1 MVSAN
6 KLKNDFVK
14 YSRDELEKLSNKEC
28 DDYINSL
35 VAELMKNFKNGAIV
49 ENPDANE
56 INDLIDS
63 YMEVANNKFSNADVV
78 LLDRKFKYLLNAYFT
93 ANVNSI
99 NQVLKLKNVIL
110 MDLCKDLISAVS
122 GLDKLLLIYHDNYSN
137 YSMLN
142 NLFFN
147 LSNVDNLPLTFDIHQ
162 KYLEDNEFGVNTN
175 LMCDLDYYIKST
187 IEKILFLIDKFESM
201 VDIDE
206 ISADD
211 YFDNIV
217 GGVKDSLKHSLS
229 NITDFDR
236 TALINSGYDSALFYQ
251 IENAES
257 EIDIVDIYISYKDRF
272 MNLYNTNGFFNIS
285 SERFDILN
293 KKNPTF
299 FSDFDEFMKIE
310 PKYDLKNFKL
320 IEPDVKKIAY

>member
-147 LSNVDNLPLTFDIHQ
+147 LSNVDNL
-162 KYLEDNEFGVNTN
+162 
-175 LMCDLDYYIKST
+175 
-187 IEKILFLIDKFESM
+187 
-201 VDIDE
+201 
-206 ISADD
+206 
-211 YFDNIV
+211 
-217 GGVKDSLKHSLS
+217 
-229 NITDFDR
+229 
-236 TALINSGYDSALFYQ
+236 
-251 IENAES
+251 
-257 EIDIVDIYISYKDRF
+257 
-272 MNLYNTNGFFNIS
+272 
-285 SERFDILN
+285 
-293 KKNPTF
+293 
-299 FSDFDEFMKIE
+299 SDTK
-310 PKYDLKNFKL
+310 
-320 IEPDVKKIAY
+320 AS